1 MTSCIVELQQKP
13 ADHEEKV
20 RNFHLEIRRV
30 ATSVDA
36 AKQLGQFSLSTI
48 ANVDLTSLPLT
59 FNKGQGCDQKGAKP
73 VWHCGT
79 QSRLDKRQCTVQLT
93 IFTDGEP
100 RVKPLLI
107 FRGKGLRISQTE
119 RKKYD
124 ILQILPHPCI
134 PLVRFTCSSQVLEKC
149 LVR

>member
-1 MTSCIVELQQKP
+1 M
-13 ADHEEKV
+13 
-20 RNFHLEIRRV
+20 
-30 ATSVDA
+30 
-36 AKQLGQFSLSTI
+36 GQFSLSTI
-48 ANVDLTSLPLT
+48 ANSDQTPLPFM
-59 FNKGQGCDQKGAKP
+59 FNKGQGYDQRGAKT
-73 VWHCGT
+73 VWHCGA
-79 QSRLDKRQCTVQLT
+79 QSGLDKRQCTVQLT

-134 PLVRFTCSSQVLEKC
+134 PLVRFTCSSQVTEKC
-149 LVR
+149 LVRRKHDAVLGFQHVETTSRPRSTIAKALHC